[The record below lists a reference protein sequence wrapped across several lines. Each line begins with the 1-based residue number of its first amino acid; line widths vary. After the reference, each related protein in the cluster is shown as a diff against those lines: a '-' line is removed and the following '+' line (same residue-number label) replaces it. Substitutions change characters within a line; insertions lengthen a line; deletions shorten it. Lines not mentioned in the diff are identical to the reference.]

1 MYYADRIES
10 DIYGTA
16 VLIHKRA
23 DVNGNNWWMRLK
35 IEGVKG
41 YKRYS
46 TKTEN
51 AAIAMRSAEKKYET
65 LRLRKENNLSLK
77 SYTVE
82 QYFNEWIEKT
92 TKTPERKTWIKGVY
106 IRYIQEYM
114 GEKQLTEL
122 SNDYLKGYW
131 QFRLNYWK
139 DEKNAQRITY
149 NDRRAGEHGRRKNK
163 DEEKR
168 RRAKSLGSA
177 NITKNPSANTLR
189 AEGSILNEM
198 LRDAASD
205 GLVVRQLKLRIAD
218 ATQRLDFKNELNSRR
233 ATFDNKEYT
242 ALHTNLRSYKNNTG
256 KYKAVRMNAVH
267 KAQREMLYAFVM
279 LASRSGARVGEL
291 KQLRWRDIRLE
302 KRDDKEQMEVR
313 IRSITSKVR
322 RERYAVTHDT
332 NTWKILMEWKEKS
345 DFPGDDD
352 LIFYSAMN
360 KKNGA
365 QIVDLSTAFKGFLKS
380 VDYEG
385 REDGLYKNAEGET
398 RTLYSLRH
406 FYATQRLDNGA
417 SVYVVAQNMGT
428 SVAQIQKHY
437 GHTDTRRLAKE
448 LMKNK
453 RDGIKTTDAVKD
465 LVRMVEQ
472 GYVDKDVA
480 AAALEQIAIQKS

>member
-1 MYYADRIES
+1 M
-10 DIYGTA
+10 
-16 VLIHKRA
+16 
-23 DVNGNNWWMRLK
+23 
-35 IEGVKG
+35 
-41 YKRYS
+41 
-46 TKTEN
+46 
-51 AAIAMRSAEKKYET
+51 
-65 LRLRKENNLSLK
+65 
-77 SYTVE
+77 
-82 QYFNEWIEKT
+82 
-92 TKTPERKTWIKGVY
+92 
-106 IRYIQEYM
+106 
-114 GEKQLTEL
+114 
-122 SNDYLKGYW
+122 
-131 QFRLNYWK
+131 
-139 DEKNAQRITY
+139 
-149 NDRRAGEHGRRKNK
+149 
-163 DEEKR
+163 
-168 RRAKSLGSA
+168 
-177 NITKNPSANTLR
+177 
-189 AEGSILNEM
+189 
-198 LRDAASD
+198 
-205 GLVVRQLKLRIAD
+205 
-218 ATQRLDFKNELNSRR
+218 
-233 ATFDNKEYT
+233 
-242 ALHTNLRSYKNNTG
+242 
-256 KYKAVRMNAVH
+256 
-267 KAQREMLYAFVM
+267 
-279 LASRSGARVGEL
+279 
-291 KQLRWRDIRLE
+291 
-302 KRDDKEQMEVR
+302 
-313 IRSITSKVR
+313 R

-437 GHTDTRRLAKE
+437 GHTDTRRLANE

-480 AAALEQIAIQKS
+480 AAALEQIAIQKK